1 MVIGKLWVNNCI
13 FMNSMLNPYSHQ
25 SYSNTLLV
33 TFNHRISLRR
43 PLVRTR
49 GSSEATDNTM
59 NVRIENTIASNA
71 ARAGS
76 TIPNPHTVSMYAA
89 QEHSGEP
96 YKADTFHDDLR
107 ESEDDTVLDINSV
120 CAFWFLNKDRSLN

>member
-1 MVIGKLWVNNCI
+1 MVIGKLWVINCI
-13 FMNSMLNPYSHQ
+13 FMNRMLNPYSHQ

-33 TFNHRISLRR
+33 TFNHRIALRR
-43 PLVRTR
+43 PLVSTR

-76 TIPNPHTVSMYAA
+76 IIPNPHTVSMYVA

-96 YKADTFHDDLR
+96 YKADTFRDDLR
-107 ESEDDTVLDINSV
+107 ASEDDTVLDINSV
-120 CAFWFLNKDRSLN
+120 RAFWLLNKGRSLN